1 MIILVPSCSSRQ
13 HLKKHEKSSGAGGS
27 IIGILEVCESDFSKN
42 LAAEEAAESD
52 SAEQYETTTQENK
65 ITKTTLTQDV
75 KYKTQEFKG
84 LDKEI
89 TELSGDKDT
98 AGTELAAVME
108 YYEKIKDRCIAKPE
122 TYEERTKRR
131 TAEIEGLKQA
141 LQVLDDETAF
151 VQRKRRGVRGVIQ

>member
-1 MIILVPSCSSRQ
+1 
-13 HLKKHEKSSGAGGS
+13 
-27 IIGILEVCESDFSKN
+27 
-42 LAAEEAAESD
+42 
-52 SAEQYETTTQENK
+52 
-65 ITKTTLTQDV
+65 LTQDV

-89 TELSGDKDT
+89 SELSGDKET
-98 AGTELAAVME
+98 ADTELSAVME

-141 LQVLDDETAF
+141 LQILEDETAF